1 MKPRYEKLSDE
12 LQERILSDRE
22 NNVDYNLAFDE
33 SEILRRDKTELRSG
47 VQQR

>member
-22 NNVDYNLAFDE
+22 NFAVTIAE
-33 SEILRRDKTELRSG
+33 TELRSG